1 MSALSIGRASA
12 RTVRPGPPP
21 SVVMAVRL
29 MYAGA
34 VVSALSL
41 IVGLATVGS
50 LRDSLHKSKPTLTPA
65 QFHNLQTVFV
75 VGSVV
80 IGVISIGLWVWMALM
95 NKAGKSWARIVAT
108 VLFGLDTLF
117 LLFGVARA
125 GAGGGHPGVHRH
137 LADRPRRGHLPVAE
151 GRQRVLQ
158 PAGRPEPA
166 GRLASPLSRGP
177 SGHGGRRASS

>member
-1 MSALSIGRASA
+1 MVQPHPSTGRMPEYSEPA
-12 RTVRPGPPP
+12 P

-50 LRDSLHKSKPTLTPA
+50 LRDSLHKAQPKLTPT
-65 QFHNLQTVFV
+65 QLHDLQTVVV
-75 VGSVV
+75 VGSIF

-95 NKAGKSWARIVAT
+95 NKAGKPWARIVAT

-117 LLFGVARA
+117 LLLGVARA
-125 GAGGGHPGVHRH
+125 GA
-137 LADRPRRGHLPVAE
+137 A
-151 GRQRVLQ
+151 
-158 PAGRPEPA
+158 AGTLVSILTWLIGLGAVIYLWRKDASAYFSPQA
-166 GRLASPLSRGP
+166 GQQAR
-177 SGHGGRRASS
+177 

>member
-1 MSALSIGRASA
+1 MYQPYPSAGQAPGPP
-12 RTVRPGPPP
+12 VRPGPPA

-50 LRDSLHKSKPTLTPA
+50 LRTSLHKSDPSLTA
-65 QFHNLQTVFV
+65 SQLHSLQTVVV

-80 IGVISIGLWVWMALM
+80 IGVIGIALWVWMALM
-95 NKAGKSWARIVAT
+95 NKAGKAWARIVAT

-117 LLFGVARA
+117 LLLGVARA
-125 GAGGGHPGVHRH
+125 GAAAGTLVSILTWLIGLGAVIF
-137 LADRPRRGHLPVAE
+137 LWRRDSSE
-151 GRQRVLQ
+151 YFT
-158 PAGRPEPA
+158 
-166 GRLASPLSRGP
+166 
-177 SGHGGRRASS
+177 ASSTPRIR